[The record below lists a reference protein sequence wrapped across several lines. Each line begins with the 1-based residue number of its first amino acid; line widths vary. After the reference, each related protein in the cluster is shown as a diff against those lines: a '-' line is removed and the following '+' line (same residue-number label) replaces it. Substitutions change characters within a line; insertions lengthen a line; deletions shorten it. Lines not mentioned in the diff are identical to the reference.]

1 MMENKENKNPCS
13 AELNDDALD
22 AVSGGAGAVANYHTC
37 DHFVCCFCGKK
48 KTNPQEL
55 NHICEPNGVMES
67 VCSLCELAVGS
78 GTGWVCTHS

>member
-1 MMENKENKNPCS
+1 MDNKEL
-13 AELNDDALD
+13 ELNDDALD

-37 DHFVCCFCGKK
+37 EHFVCCFCGKK

-55 NHICEPNGVMES
+55 NHICEPNGAIMES
-67 VCSLCELAVGS
+67 VCSFCELAVGS